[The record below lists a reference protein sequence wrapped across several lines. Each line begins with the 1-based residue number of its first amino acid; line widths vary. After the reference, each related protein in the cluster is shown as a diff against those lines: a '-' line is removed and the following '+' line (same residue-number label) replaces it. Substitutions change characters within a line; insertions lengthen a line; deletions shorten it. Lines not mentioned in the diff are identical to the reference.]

1 MKKRALSLVMAAAVA
16 GTMLTGCGSTEGEK
30 TADKKDSIT
39 VLVELSL
46 IHIQMCIRDRSRIAQ
61 ENVEE
66 PAPEEGQ
73 DTASAEEQ
81 TSWEG

>member
-46 IHIQMCIRDRSRIAQ
+46 IHI
-61 ENVEE
+61 
-66 PAPEEGQ
+66 
-73 DTASAEEQ
+73 
-81 TSWEG
+81 